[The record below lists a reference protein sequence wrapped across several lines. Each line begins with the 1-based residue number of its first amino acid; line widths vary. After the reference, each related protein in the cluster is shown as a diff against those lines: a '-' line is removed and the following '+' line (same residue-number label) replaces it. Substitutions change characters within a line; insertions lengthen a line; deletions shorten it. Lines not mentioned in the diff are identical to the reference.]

1 MKSNTNV
8 MAKIQPGNSATKKEA
23 IIQKAASLFKVKSY
37 TAASMRE
44 LAEMLGVEASSLYN
58 HIGSKSELLQTICFK
73 VAKEVAVNLDL
84 IESSATS
91 NTSKI
96 EAIIRFHIRIMLYNF
111 DEVYVANHEWKHLKE
126 PYLSDFL
133 NFRRSYE
140 KKLIML
146 IESGIANNELK
157 IINPYVATL
166 TILSAVR
173 GLEFYHGHKKNV
185 LQEVLEDDMI
195 NHLLTGLVK

>member
-1 MKSNTNV
+1 

-58 HIGSKSELLQTICFK
+58 HIGSKSELLQAICFK

-84 IESSATS
+84 IESNATS
-91 NTSKI
+91 NISKI

-185 LQEVLEDDMI
+185 PQEVLEDDMI